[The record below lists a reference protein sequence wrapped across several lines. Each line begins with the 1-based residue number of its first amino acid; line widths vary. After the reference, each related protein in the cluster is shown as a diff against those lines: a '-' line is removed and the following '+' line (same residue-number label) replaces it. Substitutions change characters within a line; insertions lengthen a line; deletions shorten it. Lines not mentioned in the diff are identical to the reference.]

1 MHRTRQTIT
10 ALAALV
16 ITCVGATLVTAPL
29 ALPTL
34 APSTH
39 LPPWL
44 QEHAG
49 AQRHVGAS
57 LSNYTA
63 AVR

>member
-1 MHRTRQTIT
+1 MHRTRQAIT

-16 ITCVGATLVTAPL
+16 ITFAGALLVTAPL
-29 ALPTL
+29 ALPAM

-44 QEHAG
+44 HEHTG
-49 AQRHVGAS
+49 APHHLAAS
-57 LSNYTA
+57 LSKFTA
-63 AVR
+63 AIR